1 MNDLTRATLPAV
13 RRRRALEILRRCG
26 SVTCYDVQVLF
37 DVSTATARRDIDYLA
52 RRGVAV
58 RVYGG
63 AVLPEPLTASAGRAG

>member
-1 MNDLTRATLPAV
+1 MNDLSRATLPAV
-13 RRRRALEILRRCG
+13 RRRRALELLVRYG

-37 DVSTATARRDIDYLA
+37 NVSMATARRDIDYLA

-63 AVLPEPLTASAGRAG
+63 AVLPDAVIASGVRAR